1 MKQKLSRMLGLLL
14 SAAMLFSALAGC
26 ASPAQN
32 ETAGGDSASLV
43 YEIHSVW
50 ELAHDF
56 SMNLEV
62 VAQLASPGN
71 YMVVTDEYAHI
82 ANAEY
87 AVLEVLK
94 GDPALVGQTITVSEV
109 YASAEDTTTLPV
121 CASLGTQPAIL
132 CILYSAEH
140 DDRLIH
146 VRNQIIPI
154 AADGA
159 VQFDPAWPDSD
170 EYQTLDDFRALFDDS
185 DRTAPSAVQ
194 AAPATPA
201 ATELSS
207 AELAE
212 FEQWLNDPANN
223 GFLLSNYHFIADA
236 DLDAVRSV
244 AAGLPRGEA
253 DETQRAVYE
262 AVTGTDAQ
270 SLQMLPARDLALYL
284 QVKTGCD
291 ASVFSNFT
299 WLYMAAYDAW
309 FAPEQAPGYL
319 PVRCTGGRMLDDEY
333 FIDYEP
339 TGEVPASFT
348 SGTITLY
355 PFENGWRVLANSCLW
370 S

>member
-1 MKQKLSRMLGLLL
+1 MKRRCLPLLLGLLL
-14 SAAMLFSALAGC
+14 AVLFCGC
-26 ASPAQN
+26 AGKSDPQP
-32 ETAGGDSASLV
+32 ETGEASMGSSV
-43 YEIHSVW
+43 YRIRTVR
-50 ELAHDF
+50 ELASESFLDTQF
-56 SMNLEV
+56 VGELVTPGTYTVQINDITR
-62 VAQLASPGN
+62 VA
-71 YMVVTDEYAHI
+71 YTDYR
-82 ANAEY
+82 
-87 AVLEVLK
+87 VLTLLK
-94 GDPALVGQTITVSEV
+94 GDPALEGQTIRVAEV
-109 YASAEDTTTLPV
+109 YSHWGDTTTVPI
-121 CASLGTQPAIL
+121 CSELGTSRAIV
-132 CILYSAEH
+132 CGFRDVEDDGILLVHRA
-140 DDRLIH
+140 
-146 VRNQIIPI
+146 NQIIPI

-159 VQFDPAWPDSD
+159 VQFDSAWPDSD

-236 DLDAVRSV
+236 DLDAVLSV
-244 AAGLPRGEA
+244 TAGLPRGEA
-253 DETQRAVYE
+253 DETQRAAYE

-333 FIDYEP
+333 YIDYEP

-355 PFENGWRVLANSCLW
+355 PFEDGWRVLANSYLW